1 MNDKSKTAKAEIDWA
16 SIELH
21 YRANKRSLDDI
32 GKEFGISKGR
42 ISQVAKKEG
51 WVRDLK
57 AKIDAQAQAKVEQ
70 EVAREAAKQQ
80 ALNDPTKQAAKR
92 LGEHF
97 VVEANA
103 NIVAS
108 AELVQ
113 RSDVILGLDVNR
125 GLLQE
130 IATLSNPRFA
140 DMLETLAIEF
150 DESGPGP
157 TGAWKTDKNNEL
169 YRYIISLAGRCKM
182 AKDVAASHTAY
193 IATQRKVLRMEEDAN
208 KGENAV
214 DAMLAGVLAS
224 KK

>member
-1 MNDKSKTAKAEIDWA
+1 MTDKTTGQKADKTEKRVIDWD
-16 SIELH
+16 SIEKH
-21 YRANKRSLDDI
+21 YRAGIRSLKNI
-32 GKEFGISKGR
+32 GDEFGVSDAAIIKR
-42 ISQVAKKEG
+42 AKRDG
-51 WVRDLK
+51 WARDMK
-57 AKIDAQAQAKVEQ
+57 AKIDAKVAEKVSAAAVSGEVSAQ
-70 EVAREAAKQQ
+70 
-80 ALNDPTKQAAKR
+80 TKLTER
-92 LGEHF
+92 
-97 VVEANA
+97 VIVEANA
-103 NIVAS
+103 NIIAS

>member
-1 MNDKSKTAKAEIDWA
+1 MTTKDQGQQAEKPPKRVIDWD

-21 YRANKRSLDDI
+21 YRANKRSLKNI
-32 GKEFGISKGR
+32 GDEFGVSDAAIIKR
-42 ISQVAKKEG
+42 AKRDD
-51 WVRDLK
+51 WSRDLK
-57 AKIDAQAQAKVEQ
+57 AKIDAKAAEKVSAAAVSAEVSAQ
-70 EVAREAAKQQ
+70 
-80 ALNDPTKQAAKR
+80 TKLTER
-92 LGEHF
+92 
-97 VVEANA
+97 VIVEANA

-125 GLLQE
+125 SLLQE
-130 IATLSNPRFA
+130 IAALSNPRFA
-140 DMLETLAIEF
+140 ELLEAMADVY

-193 IATQRKVLRMEEDAN
+193 IATQRKVLRMEDEAN
-208 KGENAV
+208 KGETTV
-214 DAMLAGVLAS
+214 DAMLAQVLAS
-224 KK
+224 RK

>member
-1 MNDKSKTAKAEIDWA
+1 MTDKTTGQKADKTEKRVIDWD
-16 SIELH
+16 SIEKH
-21 YRANKRSLDDI
+21 YRAGIRSLKNI
-32 GKEFGISKGR
+32 GDEFGVSDAAIIKR
-42 ISQVAKKEG
+42 AKRDG
-51 WVRDLK
+51 WSRDMK
-57 AKIDAQAQAKVEQ
+57 AKIDAKVAEKVSAAAVSAEVSAQ
-70 EVAREAAKQQ
+70 
-80 ALNDPTKQAAKR
+80 TKLTER
-92 LGEHF
+92 
-97 VVEANA
+97 VIVEANA
-103 NIVAS
+103 NIIAS

-140 DMLETLAIEF
+140 ELLEEIADAY

-157 TGAWKTDKNNEL
+157 TGAWKTDKANEL